1 MRSLSR
7 AVRDRDAIG
16 TRLYL
21 PWRNLNRVIRLHTK
35 ELVVLAGA
43 PGGGKS
49 LLAVNMAM
57 GVDYP
62 CLYFAQDSPASV
74 LVRMA
79 SVALDMTH
87 NEAHGMMSKR
97 REEMAEMMED
107 VRPTLVFERGAVTVD
122 RVRESAEAL
131 TEWLGEAPP
140 LIFIDNLIDMIV
152 EGYTSSETGFY
163 ATALPKLK
171 QMANELNTTVVLLH
185 HVIRS
190 GESRKE
196 GRGRSG
202 IKMSDLLFA
211 GEREARHVWG
221 VYNDGKDTLHVQV
234 LKQQDG
240 PADPDGGMEERLR
253 WYPKMNKVVM
263 LEDA

>member
-1 MRSLSR
+1 MRSLSL
-7 AVRDRDAIG
+7 AVKDKDAIG
-16 TRLYL
+16 TRLLL

-49 LLAVNMAM
+49 MLAVNIAM
-57 GVDYP
+57 HSEYP
-62 CLYFAQDSPASV
+62 AIYFAQDSPASI

-79 SVALDMTH
+79 SIALNVSH
-87 NEAHGMMSKR
+87 NDAHRMISTD
-97 REEMAEMMED
+97 REGLARAMED
-107 VRPTLVFERGAVTVD
+107 VRPTLLFERGAVTIE
-122 RVRESAEAL
+122 RVQNSVQAL

-140 LIFIDNLIDMIV
+140 LVFIDNLIDMMV
-152 EGYTSSETGFY
+152 EGYRASETGFY
-163 ATALPKLK
+163 ATVLPQLK
-171 QMANELNTTVVLLH
+171 QMANELNTSVIVLH

-190 GESRKE
+190 GESRAE

-221 VYNDGKDTLHVQV
+221 VYNDGKDRMTVQV

-240 PADPDGGMEERLR
+240 PADPDGKMIEHLR
-253 WYPKMNKVVM
+253 WYSKANKIVM